1 MDVRRHNGTVL
12 REQEGWS
19 MTVALS
25 VLGLDHVVINSQDVE
40 RSLSFYCDTLGL
52 QAERVEEWR
61 RGEIIFPS
69 VRIDEATIIDILSAP
84 RTGEN
89 MNHLCL
95 TVDPTDFEALKED
108 DRLDVVDGPDLRHGA
123 RGNGVSLYVRD
134 PDDNIIELRYYE

>member
-1 MDVRRHNGTVL
+1 MGAVRT
-12 REQEGWS
+12 EQEGSS
-19 MTVALS
+19 MTVVLS
-25 VLGLDHVVINSQDVE
+25 VLGLDHVVINSRDVE

-61 RGEIIFPS
+61 REEIVFPS

-108 DRLDVVDGPDLRHGA
+108 GRLDIVDGPDIRYGA
-123 RGNGVSLYVRD
+123 QGNGVSLYIRD
-134 PDDNIIELRYYE
+134 PDDNLIELRYYE